1 MSSGLIALIFVVA
14 LILIV
19 GYVVAVILRKRNEP
33 YWQHWKNEKK
43 DYTTFQ
49 STMK

>member
-19 GYVVAVILRKRNEP
+19 GYVVAVILRKRNEALLAAL
-33 YWQHWKNEKK
+33 EER
-43 DYTTFQ
+43 
-49 STMK
+49 